1 MSLTAAFLIVAQ
13 SAAPQ
18 VAQSS
23 DIPATSRARPIAVQ
37 VRASA
42 RVIRPARIDFA
53 RVAAASE
60 QSPNA
65 AVNGIQR
72 ERDAAGTVWLEF
84 N

>member
-1 MSLTAAFLIVAQ
+1 MSLTAALLIVAQ

-18 VAQSS
+18 AAEAAA
-23 DIPATSRARPIAVQ
+23 PRARPIAVQ

-42 RVIRPARIDFA
+42 RVLRPARIDFSL
-53 RVAAASE
+53 ASTIAG

-72 ERDAAGTVWLEF
+72 ERDAAGTVWVEF